1 MSIPTYSSTLIE
13 DMNKQALF
21 EKSEK
26 LQDYQSGIMSQ
37 AERNTIDRSLQEQ
50 YNIEIKQFY
59 DLPEEVE
66 QEYYGQAAQA
76 LELRSPGQVG
86 LGAPSSY
93 DQQQSIKRVREIYDQ
108 YTRTDRQELEARG
121 IDPEGAP
128 FRVQETLSDLPAG
141 VDKQQAATLALSQE
155 FPGVTVEQLD
165 ISFEPE
171 TNSVLYK
178 DPTTQQYT
186 TINPVGQNW
195 MDGAKR
201 WMKLEGDAILS
212 SLVPG
217 VTAGI
222 ATGAV
227 TKSPALAQAVGV
239 AGDVAGYA
247 IHRRNTLLDLKKRG
261 FLTEKDGWTTT
272 AIWKQ
277 AIRDALPV
285 AIGSL
290 AGVALTRFLT
300 SYIKRLPNMDV
311 NQDELVKVIK
321 EVYEAKEI
329 PFYDVKSAVKYLYQ
343 KQLKGELPENM
354 RGGDVPWESH
364 SSEEI
369 LEMARRVADIDTPGA
384 TIRPTTPQIMLEA
397 TERLGLD
404 VGGAPGKSAE
414 VLQAALEKIRA
425 LGGPLATQVDDVLSG
440 QEKQMVARYQK
451 LIDEGLS
458 TKEAL
463 KKIAGLNTE
472 KLSGTAAALDDI
484 LSRPQMARVNQATN
498 EIQRVTDEAID
509 SIANLTVNR
518 LTSKEAGGKTR
529 MFFQERV
536 DEATK
541 IIDNFY
547 DDLGS
552 RAGGFKNLYD
562 PTDLIKGVKGLQ
574 TGENKRVLQSFLKGN
589 SAFEDILKLPK
600 LKKTAGGRQY
610 KNISYEQIKGMIE
623 DVNGKLSENLGSSER
638 RVYNALKDTLMDFRS
653 SALSKQGVGVAES
666 AKVIDEA
673 YSMFKET
680 YKKGVINKIIK
691 AQGSRSTVGEG
702 SVMQSLLLSGNRA
715 DDEFVKSIINSGTP
729 DANVARGNVQAW
741 LKGELY
747 ALGKQA
753 DGSIDPSKITDNQ
766 LGAFL
771 NKYGTLLDDYVPIK
785 EVKQI
790 RSLPN
795 LINNMKTTIRNQ
807 EAILKRLKADPEL
820 GNIFDDVGRAQL
832 SSDPSL
838 FFNKLYGRGRL
849 AKDSGVEVAV
859 NVPALKRVV
868 KILKGNNS
876 KASKQVLEDLKMY
889 AAADLDNVVSI
900 KNSNGLIDPA
910 QLRAYLSVMKEP
922 LDTLYGRKFAEG
934 LGEYERMLRYL
945 MPPGGK
951 QLGAGTEALQG
962 LLSSNR
968 QSALKVGNDLT
979 RAYIG
984 IFTRT
989 GRFAT
994 AFLRIANNSYDRRLL
1009 NLMLNPDQITSE
1021 YAARKFFANPYVQM
1035 VARQWPQL
1043 LYGPK
1048 APGDE
1053 RSSSKKLEVF
1063 EEEMK
1068 PELIKQER
1076 KVLFNSGGRVSPSL
1090 MPLRYGL

>member
-1 MSIPTYSSTLIE
+1 MSISYTSSLIE
-13 DMNKQALF
+13 DMNKQALL
-21 EKSEK
+21 EKSEA
-26 LQDYQSGIMSQ
+26 LQDYQSGLMSQ
-37 AERNTIDRSLQEQ
+37 AERSMIDRSLEEQ
-50 YNIEIKQFY
+50 HGIKTRQFY
-59 DLPEEVE
+59 DLPEEIQ

-76 LELRSPGQVG
+76 LELTTPGQVVPG
-86 LGAPSSY
+86 EPTHY
-93 DQQQSIKRVREIYDQ
+93 DQRQNLMRVKEIYDQ

-128 FRVQETLSDLPAG
+128 FRVQETLADLPAG
-141 VDKQQAATLALSQE
+141 VDQQEAATLALSQE
-155 FPGVTVEQLD
+155 FPEATVEQLD

-171 TNSVLYK
+171 TNNVVFK
-178 DPTTQQYT
+178 NPTTQQYT
-186 TINPVGQNW
+186 TINPIGQNW

-201 WMKLEGDAILS
+201 WMKLEGDAIVA

-222 ATGAV
+222 ITGAA
-227 TKSPALAQAVGV
+227 TKSPAAAQAVGV
-239 AGDVAGYA
+239 AGDVAGYT
-247 IHRRNTLLDLKKRG
+247 IHRANVLSDLKKRG
-261 FLTEKDGWTTT
+261 FLTEEGGWTTG

-277 AIRDALPV
+277 AAQDAIPIG
-285 AIGSL
+285 IGSL

-311 NQDELVKVIK
+311 NQGELVKVIK
-321 EVYEAKEI
+321 EVYEAKQI
-329 PFYDVKSAVKYLYQ
+329 PFYDAKSAVKYLYQ
-343 KQLKGELPENM
+343 KQLAGELPPNM
-354 RGGDVPWESH
+354 KGGDVPWEAH
-364 SSEEI
+364 TTEDI
-369 LEMARRVADIDTPGA
+369 LRMARRVVDIEKPGA
-384 TIRPTTPQIMLEA
+384 AIRPTTPQIMLEA
-397 TERLGLD
+397 TERLKLD

-414 VLQAALEKIRA
+414 VLQSALEKLRA
-425 LGGPLATQVDDVLSG
+425 MGGPLATQVDDVLSG
-440 QEKQMVARYQK
+440 QEKQIMVRYQK
-451 LIDEGLS
+451 LIDEGIGA
-458 TKEAL
+458 KEAL
-463 KKIAGLNTE
+463 EKIAGLNTE
-472 KLSGTAAALDDI
+472 KISGTAVALDKI

-498 EIQRVTDEAID
+498 EIQRVTNEAID
-509 SIANLTVNR
+509 SIDNLTANR

-541 IIDNFY
+541 IIDDFY

-552 RAGGFKNLYD
+552 KAGGSKNLYD
-562 PTDLIKGVKGLQ
+562 PTDLIIGVKGLQ
-574 TGENKRVLQSFLKGN
+574 TGENKRVMQSFLKGN

-600 LKKTAGGRQY
+600 LKKTASGRQH
-610 KNISYEQIKGMIE
+610 KKISYEQIKGMIE

-638 RVYNALKDTLMDFRS
+638 RVYTALKDTLMDFRS
-653 SALSKQGVGVAES
+653 SALSKQGRGAAES

-673 YSMFKET
+673 YSVFKET

-691 AQGSRSTVGEG
+691 AQGGRSTIGEG
-702 SVMQSLLLSGNRA
+702 SVMQSLLLSGNRV
-715 DDEFVKSIINSGTP
+715 DDEIVKDILNMPTP
-729 DANVARGNVQAW
+729 DANVAKANVQAW

-747 ALGKQA
+747 ALGKTA
-753 DGSIDPSKITDNQ
+753 DGSIDPSKITDSQ
-766 LGAFL
+766 LGGFL
-771 NKYGTLLDDYVPIK
+771 NKYGTLLDDYMPVK

-790 RSLPN
+790 RSLPK
-795 LINNMKTTIRNQ
+795 LINNMKTTLRNQ
-807 EAILKRLKADPEL
+807 EQILKTLKADPEL

-832 SSDPSL
+832 SSDPGL

-849 AKDSGVEVAV
+849 AADSPVEVAV
-859 NVPALKRVV
+859 NVPALKKVV

-889 AAADLDNVVSI
+889 AAADLDKVISI

-922 LDTLYGRKFAEG
+922 LDTLYGKNFAEG
-934 LGEYERMLRYL
+934 LGEYERMIRYL
-945 MPPGGK
+945 MPAGGK
-951 QLGAGTEALQG
+951 QSGAGVDALQG
-962 LLSSNR
+962 VLNAER

-994 AFLRIANNSYDRRLL
+994 AFLRLANNSYDRRLL

-1035 VARQWPQL
+1035 IARQWPQL

-1053 RSSSKKLEVF
+1053 RGSSKKLEVF
-1063 EEEMK
+1063 IEEMK
-1068 PELIKQER
+1068 PELIEQEK
-1076 KVLFNSGGRVSPSL
+1076 KVLFNSGGRVKL
-1090 MPLRYGL
+1090 MPLEYNL